1 MESKSLPPHL
11 STLRRGFMRS
21 GDPRSHLIM
30 AQNGKEMLSS
40 PSPGVSM
47 ETVPALPLLPS
58 ASREE
63 WGSCLNEAGGSAG
76 GSGDC
81 YSVEPP
87 YLFEATNQRESRDPP
102 PPPVCELRD
111 VPAALGIFP
120 ITLGVQLSHQGI
132 KNV

>member
-11 STLRRGFMRS
+11 STLRQGFMRS

-102 PPPVCELRD
+102 LVCELRD